1 MKRPRLIFRASEHPS
16 SKRLVNSL
24 QQFAKPGGEPTRMT
38 NPTDMVK
45 RPWGGYLILR
55 KKTNF
60 WVKKLYVNEG
70 ARLSLQR
77 HQHRNELWL
86 VLNGKISA
94 QVGNQTREVNEGEL
108 VFVPKN
114 TKHRITGL
122 SQATVLEFAFG
133 KVLERDIERFEDDFG
148 RAGTPCYP

>member
-1 MKRPRLIFRASEHPS
+1 VTEQL
-16 SKRLVNSL
+16 SL
-24 QQFAKPGGEPTRMT
+24 
-38 NPTDMVK
+38 VK
-45 RPWGGYLILR
+45 RPWGGYMILR
-55 KKTNF
+55 KSSSF
-60 WVKKLYVNEG
+60 WMKKLFVNEG

-86 VLNGKISA
+86 VLSGKISA
-94 QVGNQTREVNEGEL
+94 QIGNQTREVGEGEH

-122 SQATVLEFAFG
+122 SEAIVLEFAYG

-148 RAGTPCYP
+148 RAGEPCYS